1 MKTCVPEEIPIH
13 EMIFPTGHET
23 ICVMIPAIAHEM
35 IFKMIPASDRE
46 NFVTP
51 VNLATRIA
59 IKTVATATTT
69 VVTDNQNKNTRKTLL
84 VYIH

>member
-1 MKTCVPEEIPIH
+1 MKTYVPEEIPIH

-23 ICVMIPAIAHEM
+23 ISVMIPVIAHEM

-46 NFVTP
+46 NF
-51 VNLATRIA
+51 ATRIA

-69 VVTDNQNKNTRKTLL
+69 AVTDNQNKNTRKTLL
-84 VYIH
+84 VYILNNY